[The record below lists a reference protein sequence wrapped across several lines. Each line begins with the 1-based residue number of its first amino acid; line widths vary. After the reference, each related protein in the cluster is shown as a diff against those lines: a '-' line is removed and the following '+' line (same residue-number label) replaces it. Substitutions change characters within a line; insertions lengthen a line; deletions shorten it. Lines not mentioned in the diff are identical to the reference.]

1 MTVLL
6 ASNQGTTTLG
16 APLLSSGTV
25 ITVAVDTGGVFPSPA
40 AGQGFTVTLSDAATS
55 LIREICL
62 CTARTNNQLTVLR
75 AQEGTIALNWA
86 TGDIVSNLITSS
98 LVNNYT
104 VQPDTLQ
111 NSKFTYAAAT
121 GTPDAILVT
130 ITSMLT
136 AINDGM
142 AFSFRAIFANTTN
155 TPTLQLTLGSTQESA
170 ITIVKMDNQ
179 ALLTGDI
186 QPDMICNMVYNNQ
199 YSKWV
204 LLNPINSAAGGS
216 F

>member
-6 ASNQGTTTLG
+6 ASNQGTTTLA

-25 ITVAVDTGGVFPSPA
+25 ITVAVDTGSVFPSPS
-40 AGQGFTVTLSDAATS
+40 AGQGFVVTLSDVATS

-62 CTARTNNQLTVLR
+62 CTARTNDQLTVLR
-75 AQEGTIALNWA
+75 AQEGTIARNWA
-86 TGDIVSNLITSS
+86 TGDIISNLITSS
-98 LVNNYT
+98 LVNNYI

-111 NSKFTYAAAT
+111 NSKFVYAAAT

-130 ITSMLT
+130 IPSMLT

-142 AFSFRAIFANTTN
+142 AFSFRALFANTTN
-155 TPTLQLTLGSTQESA
+155 TPTLQLTLGSTQQSA
-170 ITIVKMDNQ
+170 ITIVKLDNQ

-186 QPDMICNMVYNNQ
+186 QPNMICNMVYNNQ
-199 YSKWV
+199 YSQWV
-204 LLNPINSAAGGS
+204 LLNPISSAAGGS